1 MKKKFRKFIS
11 LIFFLLIII
20 NIPTK
25 SLTDENQETGC
36 RAFNQEL
43 KLFNNLNYIPVNL
56 GGIFGFNL
64 KQYFDVKSDKWT
76 YEKSKNGNFLVGKID
91 NLELASKIKSGYEV
105 ISLNDKKFTYSDDQT
120 KIINNDENV
129 KFGFFDNKK
138 GNFSLNLSS
147 TDEMINYVQMGI
159 GELSINDIDI
169 KQGVNEIYIKYDF
182 TNTYDLDSLAHAKLL
197 DVIEGTILFKN
208 EETGKWA
215 YYVCN
220 YSEEEF
226 KKIKLA
232 DPGSEI
238 NFINLARKNKNLIE
252 TKFKITPYSKKIG
265 NPVNLLAIE
274 KTIEGVYFVKNDF
287 NLLSFPFDKQKIS
300 LSLIDEFYL
309 LKDRQI
315 QSVDLTYMSLN
326 NFVKKNDIPGWN
338 IVSYSFDDIQYQ
350 DPFYAAEDYADG
362 IKLELIIE
370 RKHGYYIYKLLLP
383 IILILMVCWSSVW
396 ISPKEIESRLTITI
410 VCLLSLIAY
419 NFVIDSELP
428 KLEYLTVM
436 DWIILVSYVYA
447 TIPNFLSIY
456 SFNIYEKNKPLWV
469 KVNSYS
475 KRYGPSSYILI
486 ILLIIF
492 ISVNKNPDN
501 ASNLVSWMVGR

>member
-76 YEKSKNGNFLVGKID
+76 YEKSKNRNFLVGKID
-91 NLELASKIKSGYEV
+91 NLELASKIKSGHEV
-105 ISLNDKKFTYSDDQT
+105 ISLNDKKFTYIDEQIE
-120 KIINNDENV
+120 IINNDENV

-182 TNTYDLDSLAHAKLL
+182 TNIYDLDSLAHANLL
-197 DVIEGTILFKN
+197 DVIEGTILFKD
-208 EETGKWA
+208 EETGKWS

-226 KKIKLA
+226 KKTKLA

-238 NFINLARKNKNLIE
+238 NFINLARN
-252 TKFKITPYSKKIG
+252 
-265 NPVNLLAIE
+265 
-274 KTIEGVYFVKNDF
+274 
-287 NLLSFPFDKQKIS
+287 
-300 LSLIDEFYL
+300 
-309 LKDRQI
+309 
-315 QSVDLTYMSLN
+315 
-326 NFVKKNDIPGWN
+326 
-338 IVSYSFDDIQYQ
+338 
-350 DPFYAAEDYADG
+350 
-362 IKLELIIE
+362 
-370 RKHGYYIYKLLLP
+370 
-383 IILILMVCWSSVW
+383 
-396 ISPKEIESRLTITI
+396 
-410 VCLLSLIAY
+410 
-419 NFVIDSELP
+419 LP
-428 KLEYLTVM
+428 KHM
-436 DWIILVSYVYA
+436 
-447 TIPNFLSIY
+447 
-456 SFNIYEKNKPLWV
+456 
-469 KVNSYS
+469 
-475 KRYGPSSYILI
+475 
-486 ILLIIF
+486 
-492 ISVNKNPDN
+492 
-501 ASNLVSWMVGR
+501 